1 MNKTLII
8 FVLLCLISGTALP
21 AKNTSTLLV
30 EGFLF
35 DYVEG
40 EASRDGQRWLF
51 RPDVELTDGRGTL
64 KATDLIQLLPC
75 GTLEKIEAYAE
86 DSKEPVA
93 IKLRGTVTRYSNRYL
108 LRKRFRDIKLEKKY
122 LEENLV
128 EKNFLFPMDFL
139 PLSAVKAEKPEAETE
154 KEKPDTEKPSDD
166 KPADTKPK
174 VKRSDSIIPAD
185 IMTMLR
191 PKRVINL
198 TKMKKVLDIENDVM
212 LADRTGF
219 IVRKKNRKIL
229 TLDGLG
235 RKVDGMS
242 FKLLP
247 CEGLQFAEKLDF
259 RDTGRKRYR
268 IAGIV
273 TKYKGEYY
281 MLLSRA
287 VRTYNHGNFVK

>member
-8 FVLLCLISGTALP
+8 FVLLCLISVTALS
-21 AKNTSTLLV
+21 AENTSTLLV

-40 EASRDGQRWLF
+40 EVSRDGQRWLF
-51 RPDVELTDGRGTL
+51 RPDVDLTDGRGTL
-64 KATDLIQLLPC
+64 KAADPIQLLPC
-75 GTLEKIEAYAE
+75 GTLEKIEAYAK

-93 IKLRGTVTRYSNRYL
+93 IRLRGTVTKYSNKYL
-108 LRKRFRDIKLEKKY
+108 LRKRFKDIKLEKKY
-122 LEENLV
+122 LKENLV

-139 PLSAVKAEKPEAETE
+139 PLSAAKIEKPKA
-154 KEKPDTEKPSDD
+154 KKPSDD
-166 KPADTKPK
+166 KPSDTKPE
-174 VKRSDSIIPAD
+174 VKQSDSIIPAD
-185 IMTMLR
+185 IMTMLK

-219 IVRKKNRKIL
+219 IVRKNNRKIL

-235 RKVDGMS
+235 RRVDGMS
-242 FKLLP
+242 FELLP

-259 RDTGRKRYR
+259 RDAGRKRYR